1 MVCEREHPLAVR
13 NGSLLVAIKV
23 ICPCGR
29 VGYLS
34 GAEDAHA
41 LSERTNSAFRA
52 VVVEI
57 GEIAAFTGRFF
68 SNAFHARFEWNEFL
82 RQCLVNGYKSF
93 ALVGITAFIMGLV
106 LTVQSRP
113 TLADFGAE
121 SMLPAMV
128 AISVVREIAPMI
140 TALICAGKIGSSMGA
155 ELGSMKVTEQIDA
168 MEVSG
173 TNPFRYLAVTRIWST
188 TLTLPILVVLA
199 DGIAIW
205 ASWIGV
211 NIKDVVSWDLF
222 YRQVFDSL
230 EFSDFWPAF
239 IKSYLFGL
247 AIGVVGCYKGFH
259 TEKGTEGVGQAAH
272 SAVVVAS
279 LLIFILDLV
288 AVQIT
293 DLMGIN

>member
-1 MVCEREHPLAVR
+1 MRALSGILALKVSMPQLRSTPLAQE
-13 NGSLLVAIKV
+13 
-23 ICPCGR
+23 
-29 VGYLS
+29 VG
-34 GAEDAHA
+34 H
-41 LSERTNSAFRA
+41 
-52 VVVEI
+52 
-57 GEIAAFTGRFF
+57 IAAFTGRFF
-68 SNAFHARFEWNEFL
+68 RNAFHRRFEWGEFL
-82 RQCLVNGYKSF
+82 RQCTVNG
-93 ALVGITAFIMGLV
+93 ALTLPLVGITAFIMGLV

-113 TLADFGAE
+113 TLARFGAE

-128 AISVVREIAPMI
+128 AISVVREIAPVI

-173 TNPFRYLAVTRIWST
+173 TNPFRYLVVTRIWST
-188 TLTLPILVVLA
+188 ALTLPILVVLA

-211 NIKDVVSWDLF
+211 NIRDTVSWDLF

-230 EFSDFWPAF
+230 EFSDFLPAF
-239 IKSYLFGL
+239 IKSYFFGL
-247 AIGVVGCYKGFH
+247 AIGVVGCYKGFT

-279 LLIFILDLV
+279 LLIFILDLI

>member
-1 MVCEREHPLAVR
+1 VDGQRSSFR
-13 NGSLLVAIKV
+13 KFLLE
-23 ICPCGR
+23 
-29 VGYLS
+29 VG
-34 GAEDAHA
+34 DIAH
-41 LSERTNSAFRA
+41 
-52 VVVEI
+52 
-57 GEIAAFTGRFF
+57 FTGRFF
-68 SNAFHARFEWNEFL
+68 QNAFHPRFEWNEFL
-82 RQCLVNGYKSF
+82 RQCLVNGYRSLP
-93 ALVGITAFIMGLV
+93 LVGITAFIMGMV

-121 SMLPAMV
+121 SMLPSMV
-128 AISVVREIAPMI
+128 AISVVREIAPVI

-173 TNPFRYLAVTRIWST
+173 TNPFRYLVVTRIWST
-188 TLTLPILVVLA
+188 TLMLPILVVLA

-205 ASWIGV
+205 ACWVGV

-222 YRQVFDSL
+222 HRQVFESL
-230 EFSDFWPAF
+230 EFSDFFPAF
-239 IKSYLFGL
+239 IKSYFFGL
-247 AIGVVGCYKGFH
+247 AIGVVGCFKGFH

-293 DLMGIN
+293 DFMGIN